1 MNKINDIENENIKNT
16 DRLAESHFDNEWY
29 NKSMNEIEEEKAD
42 QKESDKKRADEL
54 TKTLLENDNFYKYEN
69 LLKINP
75 EQINLWDLIEDLNK
89 WEWFRDDIKEKLKSN
104 LIDSISPDD
113 IYREYFTSIKEM
125 PFMAKILSIND
136 FENKKLLLNDTLK
149 KNNEISQEYFNEGEL
164 NNLSNELGVASLDY
178 VLGSEELS
186 GLAKRWNELQSPLR
200 LYIADKIVKN
210 MSEKLWISSPY
221 VTNINFW
228 EQDLTMWSKWIINLN
243 ISSHIFSNFHDFLPV
258 LVHEFTHCLQDNYKT
273 PWWEEGI
280 KKAKE
285 YYFNWITWDSRLD
298 NLGKQVHDS
307 SLLEK
312 EAYYVQTKIK
322 EKCLKTD
329 F

>member
-1 MNKINDIENENIKNT
+1 
-16 DRLAESHFDNEWY
+16 
-29 NKSMNEIEEEKAD
+29 
-42 QKESDKKRADEL
+42 
-54 TKTLLENDNFYKYEN
+54 
-69 LLKINP
+69 
-75 EQINLWDLIEDLNK
+75 
-89 WEWFRDDIKEKLKSN
+89 
-104 LIDSISPDD
+104 
-113 IYREYFTSIKEM
+113 
-125 PFMAKILSIND
+125 
-136 FENKKLLLNDTLK
+136 
-149 KNNEISQEYFNEGEL
+149 
-164 NNLSNELGVASLDY
+164 
-178 VLGSEELS
+178 
-186 GLAKRWNELQSPLR
+186 
-200 LYIADKIVKN
+200 